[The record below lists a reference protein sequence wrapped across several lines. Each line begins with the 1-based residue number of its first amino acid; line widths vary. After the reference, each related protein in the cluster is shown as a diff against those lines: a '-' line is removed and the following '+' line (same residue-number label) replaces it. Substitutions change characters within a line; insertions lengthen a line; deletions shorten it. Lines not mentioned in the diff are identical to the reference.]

1 MLLNALKPLVEMR
14 MAGHIPPGDVWIL
27 FGDYEQVSWWQWSGV
42 SAEVAMNERTP
53 IGRLDLRALVGL
65 SVCIQADRYSDALM
79 QLCHRLQAQVR
90 RLNVYVIE
98 WLPDGIGMWWDRGMG
113 DTWKPFDAVERRAA

>member
-27 FGDYEQVSWWQWSGV
+27 FGDYEQVAWWQWSGV
-42 SAEVAMNERTP
+42 SAEVAMNERAP

-65 SVCIQADRYSDALM
+65 SVCIQADHYSD
-79 QLCHRLQAQVR
+79 QLLRLCKRLKEVAKS
-90 RLNVYVIE
+90 LNVYVLA
-98 WLPDGIGMWWDRGMG
+98 WLPEHVGMFWDRGQA
-113 DTWKPFDAVERRAA
+113 DDWKSFESEEAI

>member
-27 FGDYEQVSWWQWSGV
+27 FGDYEQVAWWQWSGV
-42 SAEVAMNERTP
+42 SAEVAMNERAP

-79 QLCHRLQAQVR
+79 QLCQRLQTQVR
-90 RLNVYVIE
+90 SLNVYVLE
-98 WLPDGIGMWWDRGMG
+98 WLPDSVGMWWDRGMG
-113 DTWKPFDAVERRAA
+113 DNWASFDAVERRAV

>member
-27 FGDYEQVSWWQWSGV
+27 FGDYEQVAWWQWSGV
-42 SAEVAMNERTP
+42 SAEVAMNERAP

-65 SVCIQADRYSDALM
+65 SVCIQADQYSD
-79 QLCHRLQAQVR
+79 QLLRLCKRLKEVVR
-90 RLNVYVIE
+90 SLNVYVLA
-98 WLPDGIGMWWDRGMG
+98 WLPEHVGMFWDRGQA
-113 DTWKPFDAVERRAA
+113 DDWKSFESEEAI